1 MVVLAL
7 GEPQRFSGEAQSR
20 TEISLPPAQQELAE
34 AIAATGTPMV
44 VLLRN
49 GRALALT
56 GAVRDAEAIAVTW
69 YLGTQT
75 GTGVADVLFGDYNP
89 SARLPISFPQSTGQQ
104 PYFYNHLRTGRPELP
119 TLAEYKARWR
129 EMPNEPLYPFGHGL
143 SYTSFAYAPPQL
155 SAAQLGWDDTLTIT
169 TRVTNTGKVAGEE
182 VVQLYVHDRVASRVR
197 PVRELKGFRKLLL
210 QPGESQDVVFTLT
223 RDALAF
229 TNHKGGFGAEPGLF
243 DVWVCASAKSGE
255 AATFELLER

>member
-1 MVVLAL
+1 MAL

-20 TEISLPPAQQELAE
+20 TVITLPPAHQALAE
-34 AIAATGTPMV
+34 AVAATGTPMV
-44 VLLRN
+44 ILLRN
-49 GRALALT
+49 GRALALS
-56 GAVRDAEAIAVTW
+56 GAVRDADAIAVTW

-89 SARLPISFPQSTGQQ
+89 SARLPISFPQVTGQQ

-119 TLAEYKARWR
+119 TLSEYKARWR

-143 SYTSFAYAPPQL
+143 SYTTFAYAAPQL
-155 SAAQLGWDDTLTIT
+155 STTQLGWEQTLTIT
-169 TRVTNTGKVAGEE
+169 TRVTNTGAVAGEE
-182 VVQLYVHDRVASRVR
+182 VVQLYVHDRVASRMR
-197 PVRELKGFRKLLL
+197 PVRELKGFRKVLL
-210 QPGESQDVVFTLT
+210 QPGESAEVVFTLQ

-229 TNHKGGFGAEPGLF
+229 TNHKGVFGAEPGLF

-255 AATFELLER
+255 PVSFELLDR